1 MDLTTRVNL
10 LRNLSKSKKPQITVR
25 EAAKLLKVN
34 RTSAYYTHRT
44 RIYSQEELDCKAI
57 IDHLHTD
64 NPAWG
69 ARQMARQ
76 LQGVVTTSA
85 GARQRVTCAR
95 WASRLFIHR

>member
-64 NPAWG
+64 NLDIQSTFFAPTIFVKKC
-69 ARQMARQ
+69 
-76 LQGVVTTSA
+76 LTIY
-85 GARQRVTCAR
+85 C
-95 WASRLFIHR
+95 

>member
-76 LQGVVTTSA
+76 LQRRGYNVGRRKA
-85 GARQRVTCAR
+85 ARYMR
-95 WASRLFIHR
+95 